1 MRRFLALASVALLTG
16 CGGGGEDFMVD
27 VAMSPTKARSEL
39 AKLDGGIML
48 RALGLPLIAADKS
61 ASGALTFVVPGEDDS
76 GTLRLQFEEAGHNA
90 THIHVALDLPFQTFK
105 LEGKDMMLD
114 ENRAEAVLQ
123 HDLEGWASG
132 VGRRGHASLDDLN
145 QTLGGLSIVIRPNK
159 FNQLLAASK
168 NPAAMRGLLD
178 REFMAGMEND
188 GYDDRE
194 SDHEA
199 FGKPGSFG
207 EPGDAARPMMDPDR
221 DANDASR
228 PMTTARGDNPNPS
241 HY

>member
-16 CGGGGEDFMVD
+16 CGGGEDFMVD
-27 VAMSPTKARSEL
+27 VAMSPGKARGEL

-61 ASGALTFVVPGEDDS
+61 ANDALTFVVPGDEDS

-90 THIHVALDLPFQTFK
+90 TRIHVALDLPFQTFK

-123 HDLEGWASG
+123 HDLEGWAHGIERS
-132 VGRRGHASLDDLN
+132 RHASLDDLN
-145 QTLGGLSIVIRPNK
+145 QTLGGLSIVLRPTK
-159 FNQLLAASK
+159 FDQLLAASK

-178 REFMAGMEND
+178 REFMAGAED
-188 GYDDRE
+188 DIYDNRE
-194 SDHEA
+194 SEHET

-207 EPGDAARPMMDPDR
+207 DPGDSARPMMDPDH
-221 DANDASR
+221 DADAASR
-228 PMTTARGDNPNPS
+228 PMTTARGDDPNPH